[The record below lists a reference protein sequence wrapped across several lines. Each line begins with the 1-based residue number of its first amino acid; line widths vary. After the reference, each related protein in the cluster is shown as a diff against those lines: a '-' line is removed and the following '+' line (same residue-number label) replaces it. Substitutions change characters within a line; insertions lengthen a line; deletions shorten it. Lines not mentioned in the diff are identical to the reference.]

1 MKKIT
6 MLMLCFFTL
15 NGAIAQTQQYAVV
28 IKGGHVIDPRNKING
43 KMDVAISRE
52 GKIALVAKTIDAKQ
66 GTRVVN
72 AAGLYVVPGI
82 IDMHT
87 HNFFGTEP
95 DLYLRNSFYAI
106 PPDGFSFRSGITTV
120 VDAGS
125 AGWKSFEKF
134 KEQTIDRSK
143 TRVLSFLNI
152 VGEGMRGG
160 KFEQDTSDMDARL
173 TAEIAKKY
181 KEHIIGFKVAHYN
194 GADWIPID
202 RALAASR
209 LSNNGPVM
217 IDFGG
222 GGLSLEELTM
232 KKLRPGDIYT
242 HTFGGGGAGRE
253 SIIDPATKKVRP
265 FVFAAQKR
273 GIVWDVGYGGAS
285 FLYAHAKPAA
295 REGFFPDVIA
305 TDHHGG
311 SMNASMKDILSV
323 MAKFLALG
331 MDVPGVIN
339 AVTWKPAQV
348 IRRPELGNLS
358 AGSEG
363 DVSIL
368 RIREGSFGF
377 WDQRGERMTGNKKFE
392 CEITIKGGRVYYD
405 LNGLT
410 DPVPVVTS
418 GVPAL

>member
-1 MKKIT
+1 
-6 MLMLCFFTL
+6 MLCFFTL